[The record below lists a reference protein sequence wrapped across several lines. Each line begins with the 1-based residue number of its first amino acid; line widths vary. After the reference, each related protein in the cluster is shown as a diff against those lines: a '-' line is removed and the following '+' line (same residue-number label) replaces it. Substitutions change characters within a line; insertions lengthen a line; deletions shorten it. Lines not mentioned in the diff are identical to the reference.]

1 MIWYT
6 LRISGLLVPLV
17 WSHSSGCKQ
26 GMNEYHWVNHWYM
39 GQMFSPFP
47 PKTILVHDC
56 EALKLVFKL
65 LLVVCRFKNAIRYRN
80 NVVTVSKYPWNL
92 AIRAYQTLNNNMAFI
107 LKSLRAN
114 ALLEGM
120 KVEQMHAD
128 CGQMACSFGTPSF
141 EFCYIT
147 QRLPSCFINLLGTTA
162 GVTTADNWR
171 ISCLQ
176 I

>member
-1 MIWYT
+1 MKF
-6 LRISGLLVPLV
+6 
-17 WSHSSGCKQ
+17 SHQSVRLG
-26 GMNEYHWVNHWYM
+26 HL
-39 GQMFSPFP
+39 
-47 PKTILVHDC
+47 T
-56 EALKLVFKL
+56 
-65 LLVVCRFKNAIRYRN
+65 
-80 NVVTVSKYPWNL
+80 T
-92 AIRAYQTLNNNMAFI
+92 QTLNNNMAFI